1 MKNMANQRD
10 LGQEKNQDE
19 LSFIK
24 DYIML
29 DVMHKGGVP

>member
-1 MKNMANQRD
+1 MANQRD

-29 DVMHKGGVP
+29 DVMHKRGVP